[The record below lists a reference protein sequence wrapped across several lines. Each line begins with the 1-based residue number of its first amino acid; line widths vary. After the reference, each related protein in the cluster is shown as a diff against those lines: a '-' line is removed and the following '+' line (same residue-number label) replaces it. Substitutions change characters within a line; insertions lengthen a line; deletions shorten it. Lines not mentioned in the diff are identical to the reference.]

1 LVTETKNKIK
11 LILFLFM
18 PFVYLAVIW
27 HFLNPV
33 GFWQSFG
40 LFLVS
45 IALYLLF
52 CVLQAIVISI
62 IGELR

>member
-1 LVTETKNKIK
+1 
-11 LILFLFM
+11 M
-18 PFVYLAVIW
+18 PLVYLYVIW
-27 HFLNPV
+27 YFLNPV

-40 LFLVS
+40 LFLAS